1 MEDWYVLST
10 AKRQEAAAATLLE
23 RRLECMFS
31 CLAVP
36 KRAKVFRSGGAWL
49 RLEEVLFPGYLFVKT
64 ACREK
69 LAEALL
75 KSRFFPQPVGPKDRP
90 GRGSKGQGRRDA
102 GAAMVPVEEADLAFL
117 QDVCGKDLTEVMGV
131 SRITLGEDGEIV
143 ETQGALLPYLD
154 RLVKLNLHKRFAIV
168 ELPLFN
174 RTQRVLFG
182 VELLK
187 EEESIG

>member
-1 MEDWYVLST
+1 
-10 AKRQEAAAATLLE
+10 
-23 RRLECMFS
+23 
-31 CLAVP
+31 
-36 KRAKVFRSGGAWL
+36 
-49 RLEEVLFPGYLFVKT
+49 
-64 ACREK
+64 
-69 LAEALL
+69 
-75 KSRFFPQPVGPKDRP
+75 
-90 GRGSKGQGRRDA
+90 
-102 GAAMVPVEEADLAFL
+102 MVPVEEADLAFL